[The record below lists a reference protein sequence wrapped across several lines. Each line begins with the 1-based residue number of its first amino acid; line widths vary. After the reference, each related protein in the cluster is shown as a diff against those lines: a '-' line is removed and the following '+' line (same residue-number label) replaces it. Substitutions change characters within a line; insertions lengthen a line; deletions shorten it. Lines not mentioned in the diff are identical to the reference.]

1 MSNDINENDNKQLPT
16 AEANDLASTSIR
28 RPVLIV
34 VLNLLIIIAGLAA
47 LNGVEVRELP
57 DVDRPIV
64 TVSASFP
71 GAAPKP
77 SIRK

>member
-1 MSNDINENDNKQLPT
+1 MSQQPLLQ
-16 AEANDLASTSIR
+16 NDLPSLSIR

-47 LNGVEVRELP
+47 FNAIEVRELP

-64 TVSASFP
+64 SVTAAFP
-71 GAAPKP
+71 GDLLKLLIPRLQVNLKE
-77 SIRK
+77 R